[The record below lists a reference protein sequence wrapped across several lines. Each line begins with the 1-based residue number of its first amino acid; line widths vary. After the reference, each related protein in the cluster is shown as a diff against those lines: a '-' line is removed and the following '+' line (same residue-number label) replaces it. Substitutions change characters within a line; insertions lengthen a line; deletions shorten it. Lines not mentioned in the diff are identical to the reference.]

1 MRNPR
6 YRSPLL
12 QFFGY
17 SHLPA
22 HLQAISRPFAELA
35 EATDRTMADA
45 LDAHAIR
52 HRDQHITDVLDLELW
67 QLPEELRAAL
77 HQSELAIQRLV
88 DAKDAAVRVHVVLPK
103 PQPVKV
109 AKPEPK
115 PDQHIGG
122 PVIIN
127 STAGIFF
134 TGDEVTYEAIV
145 TAAGMEA
152 ALTSKR
158 LPVVKYKEGGSLSEI
173 GYLRPG
179 QKLAIRAG
187 MVFNVGAD
195 TPPGPPDPPPAPPGR
210 RVG

>member
-1 MRNPR
+1 MAPR
-6 YRSPLL
+6 YTSPLM

-17 SHLPA
+17 AHLPE
-22 HLQAISRPFAELA
+22 HLQEISKPFAQLA
-35 EATDRTMADA
+35 EKVDRRMAHA
-45 LDAHAIR
+45 LDAWVFKRSAELGMH
-52 HRDQHITDVLDLELW
+52 TDALVLMAHDL
-67 QLPEELRAAL
+67 PDNLRAAL
-77 HQSELAIQRLV
+77 HQSELALQRLV
-88 DAKDAAVRVHVVLPK
+88 DAKDAAVRVLVVLPK
-103 PQPVKV
+103 PEPVK
-109 AKPEPK
+109 EPN